1 MLNTASNYMIFAGIV
16 FGICAVISILVTQI
30 WIHNILQKDSNS
42 KDKILLYKEEWN
54 KNNRIKT
61 LVPVFL
67 YIILYVVLA
76 LLKLNKGIILISFFL
91 ILDYFYVNIISM
103 KFVESKINENSGT

>member
-1 MLNTASNYMIFAGIV
+1 MFNTASDYMIYAGIV

-30 WIHNILQKDSNS
+30 WIHNILRKDSSS
-42 KDKILLYKEEWN
+42 KDKILFYKGEWN

-67 YIILYVVLA
+67 FIILYVVLA
-76 LLKLNKGIILISFFL
+76 LLKLNKGIILMSLFL
-91 ILDYFYVNIISM
+91 VLDYFYVNIISM
-103 KFVESKINENSGT
+103 KYVESKINENIET